1 MSIGPTGTNRPPA
14 GPTGVAAWARD
25 LSTGARFALTGG
37 RDGWLRTA
45 LTAVGV
51 GLGVT
56 LLLIAA
62 SVPELLAQRSQRES
76 ARGVPTQAS
85 STADGRPDSAPD
97 TLLVRSVETDF
108 RDKPVRG
115 TLVRA
120 DGPKAP
126 TPPGVDRLPGPG
138 EMVLSPALER
148 LLASGEGAVLR
159 DRFPQ
164 KPIGTISDAGLV
176 GPSEL
181 YYYIGSD
188 RLGTDP
194 AAVRVDHFGD
204 PGDQPPVEPVALV
217 LAAMGCVVLLMPVAV
232 FIATAVRFGGG
243 RRDRRLAALR
253 LVGADV
259 RTIRRIAAGEA
270 LCGALAG
277 LAVGVGLFLLVRGFA
292 TGVTIREA
300 SVFPADVAPSAP
312 LAALVA
318 LAVPAAAVLVTLFA
332 LRRVAVEPLGVT
344 RGATTRRRRLWWRL
358 LVPAAGVALLVP
370 PFARREVMYFE
381 PSVNTYQIALGA
393 ALVLVGVTVLLPWL
407 VERCV
412 ARLRGGPVAWQLAV
426 RRLQLNSGPA
436 ARAVSGITVA
446 VAGAIAIQMLLAGT
460 QSDGPEPEEPSH
472 SALHGQFRPG
482 TAAEVRGWVDRLK
495 ATEGVTG
502 ATGYVER
509 YADKDSGG
517 PFSVTTVMVGD
528 CATLR
533 ELAELGPCREG
544 DTFVAQER
552 GGDVDTAG
560 RFPPGTKL
568 TMKEYDAGPSA
579 RKYHW
584 TVPASAR
591 VVPTRPDAIGEHQ
604 YGVLATPS
612 AIDLSKIPDALTTFA
627 VKVRPG
633 DPDAIERVR
642 NTAAAIDPALR
653 IWRAGGVVKENHYT
667 TVERGLLTG
676 AVLVLGLIGASMLV
690 STLEQLRERRRLLS
704 ALVAFGVR
712 RSTVG
717 WSVLWQTAVPV
728 VLGLALAVAGGLG
741 LGWATLTLVDRP
753 VKDWLAFLPLVGA
766 GASVILLVTLASL
779 PPMWR
784 LMRPDG
790 LHTE

>member
-1 MSIGPTGTNRPPA
+1 MSIGPTGTNPRPA
-14 GPTGVAAWARD
+14 GPTGVAAWLRD
-25 LSTGARFALTGG
+25 LTTGARFALTGG
-37 RDGWLRTA
+37 RDGRLRTA

-62 SVPELLAQRSQRES
+62 SVPEVLSQRSHRET
-76 ARGVPTQAS
+76 ARAVPTEAS
-85 STADGRPDSAPD
+85 ERLDPAAD
-97 TLLVRSVETDF
+97 TLLVRAVETDF

-120 DGPKAP
+120 DGPEAP
-126 TPPGVDRLPGPG
+126 VPPGLDRLPAPG

-148 LLASGEGAVLR
+148 LLKSDAGALLR
-159 DRFPQ
+159 DRFAHRLV
-164 KPIGTISDAGLV
+164 GTISDAGLA
-176 GPSEL
+176 GPDEL

-188 RLGTDP
+188 RLGTD
-194 AAVRVDHFGD
+194 AHAVRVDRFGD
-204 PGDQPPVEPVALV
+204 GADLPPPDPAALV
-217 LAAMGCVVLLMPVAV
+217 LGALGCVVLLMPVAV
-232 FIATAVRFGGG
+232 FLATAVRFGGG
-243 RRDRRLAALR
+243 ERDRRLAALR

-277 LAVGVGLFLLVRGFA
+277 LAVGACLFLFVRRFA
-292 TGVTIREA
+292 ADVTIREA
-300 SVFPADVAPSAP
+300 AVFPADLAPSAP
-312 LAALVA
+312 LAALVT
-318 LAVPAAAVLVTLFA
+318 LGVPAVAVVVTLFA

-344 RGATTRRRRLWWRL
+344 RGGAARRRRLWWRL

-370 PFARREVMYFE
+370 GFTGADPMTYGI
-381 PSVNTYQIALGA
+381 SVDTCRVVAGA
-393 ALVLVGVTVLLPWL
+393 ALLLVGVTALLPWL

-446 VAGAIAIQMLLAGT
+446 VAGAIAIQMFLAGT
-460 QSDGPEPEEPSH
+460 QSGPPRPEEPSH
-472 SALHGQFRPG
+472 SALHGRFRPG
-482 TAAEVRGWVDRLK
+482 TAAEVHGWVDRLK

-502 ATGYVER
+502 VTGFVER
-509 YADKDSGG
+509 YADKENGG
-517 PFSVTTVMVGD
+517 PFSVTTLTIGD

-533 ELAELGPCREG
+533 ELAGIGECRDG
-544 DTFVAQER
+544 DTFVAQEPD
-552 GGDVDTAG
+552 GDVDTAR

-568 TMKEYDAGPSA
+568 TIKEWAEGPSA
-579 RKYHW
+579 RTFRW
-584 TVPASAR
+584 TVPTTAR
-591 VVPTRPDAIGEHQ
+591 VVPTRPDAIGEHRF
-604 YGVLATPS
+604 GVLATPS
-612 AIDLSKIPDALTTFA
+612 AVDVAKIPDAETTFG

-653 IWRAGGVVKENHYT
+653 IWRAGGVVKDDHYAA
-667 TVERGLLTG
+667 VRQGLLIG
-676 AVLVLGLIGASMLV
+676 AVLVLALIGASMLV
-690 STLEQLRERRRLLS
+690 STVEQLRERRRLLS
-704 ALVAFGVR
+704 ALVASGVP

-717 WSVLWQTAVPV
+717 WSVLWQTAIPV
-728 VLGLALAVAGGLG
+728 TLGLALAVAGGLA
-741 LGWATLTLVDRP
+741 LGRATLALIGRTVT
-753 VKDWLAFLPLVGA
+753 DWTAFLPLVGA
-766 GASVILLVTLASL
+766 GAGLIVLVTLASL